1 MGKFAVE
8 AALAGESGY
17 MAAIKAERSPSYS
30 SSLFLTPLAGVAN
43 AEKKF
48 PTEWIVDGNAISDKF
63 FDYAL
68 PLMGDDFPQY
78 ALLRK

>member
-1 MGKFAVE
+1 
-8 AALAGESGY
+8 
-17 MAAIKAERSPSYS
+17 MAAIKAERGDKYS

-48 PTEWIVDGNAISDKF
+48 PLEWIVDGNAISDKF

-68 PLMGDDFPQY
+68 PLMGDSFPEY
-78 ALLRK
+78 AILRK